1 MKTYV
6 LENLMNRPFVENRP
20 VIAITPRC
28 LKVDGFLI
36 SHDKKNAIIQR
47 ADGKRNFSCS
57 IEDVHPR

>member
-6 LENLMNRPFVENRP
+6 LENLMNRPFITNRP

-36 SHDKKNAIIQR
+36 SHDKKNALIQR
-47 ADGKRNFSCS
+47 ADGKRSFACAR
-57 IEDVHPR
+57 EDVRPR

>member
-36 SHDKKNAIIQR
+36 SHDKKTLLFKERTESVIFLVQ
-47 ADGKRNFSCS
+47 
-57 IEDVHPR
+57 